1 MLESNGVEP
10 RMPDLVETAT
20 AKQSGN
26 HPLTRS
32 ASSAASSNQF
42 RSHNSEEGL
51 FEKSKN
57 KVYASVAEMKR
68 SKVLCHKRN
77 ISSQDFLKQCQI
89 HVKLKLTPSV
99 KASTY
104 STG

>member
-68 SKVLCHKRN
+68 SKVCNKRN
-77 ISSQDFLKQCQI
+77 LSRIF
-89 HVKLKLTPSV
+89 
-99 KASTY
+99 
-104 STG
+104 